1 MTIAM
6 LMRPWALVMAVV
18 AGVFASAAGVMAQ
31 PPSGSERVRPQVEVS
46 GPVVRPGG
54 RLVVRVTLDMDPGWH
69 TYLHDAVEDPKLGIV
84 PIPTRVALKDHP
96 SVRAGTTRWPA
107 PKSVTAAPMGT
118 PIQLE
123 VYGPGA
129 LVYVPITVSKDA
141 AAGDLTLEMDLGW
154 QACNDRIC
162 EFPEDRIVPVKV
174 KVDPSGPEDTSSAF
188 GTFGEADFAG
198 GSGGSPNATG
208 TNAGV
213 STGNAVGGAS
223 DGTSGGAEAARPSGP
238 VEFNL
243 FGLKF
248 AVDPRGATGLALIM
262 LVAMA
267 GGFILNLTPCVLPVI
282 PLKII
287 GLQQSAKHAGDGK
300 SRMVALGLM
309 LCAGIIAFWLVIG
322 LLIVSLKAI
331 SSVNQ
336 AFGSPIFLLAVALFI
351 GVMGLGIMG
360 AFTINLPQA
369 VYAVNPS
376 HETLHGSFLFGIMT
390 AVLGTPCFG
399 PFAGAAAAWATQQPV
414 LVAVSA
420 FVAIGV
426 GMAIPYLVL
435 AFKPEWVSFIPSA
448 GPASELVKQV
458 MGLLLLATAAFFLGS
473 GILSLVAEMPYL
485 KETVHWWAVAT
496 FCVVAGVWLAYRT
509 FQITPKPGRR
519 VLFTVVAL
527 LLAGV
532 PVAAASWFT
541 NVQKLI
547 AAHKWV
553 VYTPEAEKQALGE
566 GKVVLIDFTA
576 VWCINCKAMEAQLLS
591 QTNVLRAMT
600 ATDVVTFKADITSST
615 APGKAKL
622 ASLNEVSI
630 PVWAIEGPGVTQPIK
645 LYFGTTASEVIG
657 AIERARGVKSAGAQ
671 VVR

>member
-1 MTIAM
+1 
-6 LMRPWALVMAVV
+6 MRSWAWVLVLLAGLLWTAPAAV
-18 AGVFASAAGVMAQ
+18 AQ
-31 PPSGSERVRPQVEVS
+31 PPSDAERVRPRVELS
-46 GPVVRPGG
+46 GPTVKPGG
-54 RLVVRVTLDMDPGWH
+54 RLVVRVTFEMDPGWH
-69 TYLHDAVEDPKLGIV
+69 TYLHNAVEDPKLGII
-84 PIPTRVALKDHP
+84 PIPTRAALKDNP
-96 SVRAGTTRWPA
+96 AARAGTTRWPVPKTVTVA
-107 PKSVTAAPMGT
+107 PSGT
-118 PIQLE
+118 PVPLE

-129 LVYVPITVSKDA
+129 QVHIPVTVSKDA
-141 AAGDLTLEMDLGW
+141 APGDITLEIDLGW
-154 QACNDRIC
+154 QACDDRIC
-162 EFPEDRIVPVKV
+162 LFPEERTVPMVV
-174 KVDPSGPEDTSSAF
+174 RVDPAGPEDTSGAF
-188 GTFGEADFAG
+188 GTFGEADFA
-198 GSGGSPNATG
+198 SGGGGGIGNPVNPDAPSPSAPSAGGGATG
-208 TNAGV
+208 SV
-213 STGNAVGGAS
+213 
-223 DGTSGGAEAARPSGP
+223 D
-238 VEFNL
+238 FNL

-248 AVDPRGATGLALIM
+248 AVDPRGATGLMLIL

-300 SRMVALGLM
+300 RRMVVLGLM

-376 HETLHGSFLFGIMT
+376 HDTLHGSFLFGIMT

-435 AFKPEWVSFIPSA
+435 AFKPQWVSFIPSA
-448 GPASELVKQV
+448 GPASELVKQI

-473 GILSLVAEMPYL
+473 GILSLVAEKPYL

-496 FCVVAGVWLAYRT
+496 FCVLAGVWLAYRT

-519 VLFTVVAL
+519 ALFAVVAV

-532 PVAAASWFT
+532 PVAAAAWFT
-541 NVQKLI
+541 GVQKLI

-553 VYTPEAEKQALGE
+553 EYTPEVEQKALAQ

-591 QTNVLRAMT
+591 QNSVLRAMT
-600 ATDVVTFKADITSST
+600 APDVLTLKADITSST

-630 PVWAIEGPGVTQPIK
+630 PVWAIQGPGVTEPIK

-657 AIERARGVKSAGAQ
+657 AIERARGKATANAQ
-671 VVR
+671 AVR